1 MNILKEL
8 QLKEKKIQRIEP
20 GGEKAD
26 PRVSKN
32 HSQVVELNPSKETNI
47 FPARFLN
54 PYGPMTALCLSL
66 HSFLTG

>member
-20 GGEKAD
+20 GGEKAETQEFQKKIIL
-26 PRVSKN
+26 SG
-32 HSQVVELNPSKETNI
+32 ELNPSKETNI

-54 PYGPMTALCLSL
+54 PMVR
-66 HSFLTG
+66 